1 MRLRFFAVMVALAVA
16 AGACGTAEDL
26 GTTTS
31 AVPTTAAPTSTT
43 VGPDTDQ
50 PLSIDAAMAAPDGAQ
65 VQVAGP
71 LIAAGDDVRLC
82 GAVMESYPPQCGEPS
97 LPLDGLELDAV
108 IGLSRPEPEF
118 AGVVWTDFP
127 LVVFGTMQGGVLT
140 EAIPIQAAASVG
152 DTKSELSLAVSP
164 DPIPAQGGVVWLID
178 VTNLTEAPLVLQF
191 RDGQSADVVLTDESG
206 TESYRWSADMS
217 FTDALWNQ
225 TIEPGATWSI
235 QLRDE
240 LNLAAGRYLAS
251 ATVTADNAPKV
262 ALSLGVDVR

>member
-1 MRLRFFAVMVALAVA
+1 MRLRLFVVMIALAIA
-16 AGACGTAEDL
+16 AGACGSDDDGGATSSAAP
-26 GTTTS
+26 TTT
-31 AVPTTAAPTSTT
+31 APTSTT
-43 VGPDTDQ
+43 VGPDTDK
-50 PLSIDAAMAAPDGAQ
+50 PLSIDAALAAPDGAQ
-65 VQVAGP
+65 VQVVGP

-97 LPLDGLELDAV
+97 LPLDGLDLDAV

-127 LVVFGTMQGGVLT
+127 LVVFGTMQGGILT

-152 DTKSELSLAVSP
+152 DTESELSLAVSP
-164 DPIPAQGGVVWLID
+164 DPIPALGGVVWLID
-178 VTNLTEAPLVLQF
+178 VTNLTDAPFVLQF

-206 TESYRWSADMS
+206 TEVYRWSADKA
-217 FTDALWNQ
+217 FTDALWDQ

-235 QLRDE
+235 QLHDE
-240 LNLAAGRYLAS
+240 LDIAPGRYLAS
-251 ATVTADNAPKV
+251 ATIAADNAPKV

>member
-1 MRLRFFAVMVALAVA
+1 MRLRFLAVMIALAVA
-16 AGACGTAEDL
+16 AGACGSDDDA
-26 GTTTS
+26 GATTS
-31 AVPTTAAPTSTT
+31 AAPTTTAPASTT

-50 PLSIDAAMAAPDGAQ
+50 PMSIDAALASPDGAQ
-65 VQVAGP
+65 VQVIGP

-97 LPLDGLELDAV
+97 LPLDGLNLDAV
-108 IGLSRPEPEF
+108 IGLSRPNPEF
-118 AGVVWTDFP
+118 AGVVWTDFA

-152 DTKSELSLAVSP
+152 DTQTELSLAVSP

-178 VTNLTEAPLVLQF
+178 VTNLTDTPFVLQF
-191 RDGQSADVVLTDESG
+191 RNGQSADVVLTDESG
-206 TESYRWSADMS
+206 TEIYRWSADKA
-217 FTDALWNQ
+217 FTDALRNQ

-235 QLRDE
+235 QLHDE
-240 LNLAAGRYLAS
+240 LDIAPGRYLAS
-251 ATVTADNAPKV
+251 ATLTADNAPKV

>member
-1 MRLRFFAVMVALAVA
+1 MRLRLFVVMIALAIA
-16 AGACGTAEDL
+16 AGACGSDDDGGATSSAAP
-26 GTTTS
+26 TTT
-31 AVPTTAAPTSTT
+31 APTSTT
-43 VGPDTDQ
+43 VGPDTDK
-50 PLSIDAAMAAPDGAQ
+50 PLSIDAALAAPDGAQ
-65 VQVAGP
+65 VQVVGP

-97 LPLDGLELDAV
+97 LPLDGLDLDAV

-127 LVVFGTMQGGVLT
+127 LVVFGTMQGGILT

-152 DTKSELSLAVSP
+152 DTESELSLAVSP

-178 VTNLTEAPLVLQF
+178 VTNLTDAPFVLQF

-206 TESYRWSADMS
+206 TEVYRWSADKA
-217 FTDALWNQ
+217 FTDALWDQ

-235 QLRDE
+235 QLHDE
-240 LNLAAGRYLAS
+240 LDIAPGRYLAS
-251 ATVTADNAPKV
+251 ATIAADNAPKV